1 MNSVIYLI
9 IIILL
14 VLLILTKGK
23 KDKKESFTPD
33 EMIEYPNAL
42 NANCDRMKNVLYKL
56 RDMNKRCNFTKGRTE
71 RDTINNRRI
80 CYDDIGKEIV
90 ANLDSESNCV
100 MSDLINKKY
109 KFEYGNYMPLKMSI
123 SSKQNNKKDKRK
135 KHHEIDL
142 DNYNMSKLS
151 ENLKPEEGPEFINTF
166 FIPGVD
172 SNKSG
177 EFSKISSDNI
187 PIGTSH
193 KYPASAPYDDVSRI
207 SSDPGFLCEM
217 AKYKKIEPIE
227 GIEK

>member
-1 MNSVIYLI
+1 MNSVIYLV

-14 VLLILTKGK
+14 VLLIFAN
-23 KDKKESFTPD
+23 KDKKENFTPD
-33 EMIEYPNAL
+33 EMIEYPDAL
-42 NANCDRMKNVLYKL
+42 NTNCNRMKNVLYKL
-56 RDMNKRCNFTKGRTE
+56 REMNKRCNFTKGGTE

-90 ANLDSESNCV
+90 ANLDTESNCV

-109 KFEYGNYMPLKMSI
+109 KFEYGNYMPLKVSV
-123 SSKQNNKKDKRK
+123 SSKHDKEDK
-135 KHHEIDL
+135 QKGYHEINL
-142 DNYNMSKLS
+142 DEYNISKSS

-172 SNKSG
+172 SKKSG
-177 EFSKISSDNI
+177 EFSNFTFDDI
-187 PIGTSH
+187 PVGTTH
-193 KYPASAPYDDVSRI
+193 NYPASAPYDDVSKI

-217 AKYKKIEPIE
+217 TKYKKIEPIK

>member
-1 MNSVIYLI
+1 MNSVIYLV

-14 VLLILTKGK
+14 VLLIFAN
-23 KDKKESFTPD
+23 KDNKEKFTPD
-33 EMIEYPNAL
+33 EMREYPDAL

-56 RDMNKRCNFTKGRTE
+56 REMNKRCNFTKGGTE

-90 ANLDSESNCV
+90 ANLDTESNCV

-109 KFEYGNYMPLKMSI
+109 KFEYGNYMPV
-123 SSKQNNKKDKRK
+123 SSKDKQK
-135 KHHEIDL
+135 GYHEINL
-142 DNYNMSKLS
+142 DEYNASNSS

-166 FIPGVD
+166 FIPGVE
-172 SNKSG
+172 SGKSG
-177 EFSKISSDNI
+177 ELSNFSFEDI
-187 PIGTSH
+187 PLGTTH
-193 KYPASAPYDDVSRI
+193 KYPASAPYDDVSKI

-217 AKYKKIEPIE
+217 AKYKKIEPIK